1 MKAETGMETRKHE
14 IQQEQTEMENAT
26 FEIQQKQVESQT
38 AKTEPNQVE
47 EIRLKRP
54 VVFLNYCG
62 QDEIYAAPLKDIIE
76 HEHIDHVSSFTEG
89 ERMLLPECEMM
100 ISVITPDFME
110 DMECKKKLK
119 EAQQCGLR
127 RVSILFVEEQE
138 TGQEIRDLMGES
150 IEFRSLGEE
159 VCDYLMTALYYLEPF
174 QSCLGRVN
182 DALQS
187 VIRSVLRGFPIPPRM
202 KVGDR
207 ESVLVAI
214 GSMGYST
221 IHTWMKQ
228 GFDIQSQIVLA
239 VKSETVKK
247 GQPDL
252 DENIQKWV
260 IKIENDG
267 SESGN
272 EFLEKLNHHIR
283 SWLQE
288 HVQGR
293 KLVLLGGLG
302 KTTASLLLPLILRQ
316 ADRLGIGT
324 CVVCTMPLSFEPNS
338 VKQIARRSLGVLQNI
353 AGNMICYDN
362 SEMDRIQMDT
372 KANMRDL
379 FYLAGYAMAVAVN
392 LGLESHDVSPKGGY
406 RIDISEKGTVPKQNA
421 IYQGSY
427 GKFDVTIAAD
437 SRERKPLI

>member
-1 MKAETGMETRKHE
+1 METRKLE
-14 IQQEQTEMENAT
+14 IQQEQTEMEKVT
-26 FEIQQKQVESQT
+26 FEIQQKQVEM
-38 AKTEPNQVE
+38 KTDKIEPNKVE
-47 EIRLKRP
+47 EIKLKRP

-76 HEHIDHVSSFTEG
+76 YEHIDHVSFFTEG
-89 ERMLLPECEMM
+89 EQMPLHECEMM

-110 DMECKKKLK
+110 DMECKRNLK

-127 RVSILFVEEQE
+127 RVSILFVEEEE
-138 TGQEIRDLMGES
+138 TEDEIRNLMGES
-150 IEFRSLGEE
+150 IEFHSLGEE

-182 DALQS
+182 DALQP
-187 VIRSVLRGFPIPPRM
+187 VIQSVLRGFSIPPRM

-207 ESVLVAI
+207 ESVLVGI

-228 GFDIQSQIVLA
+228 GFDIQSQMVLA
-239 VKSETVKK
+239 VKSETIKK

-260 IKIENDG
+260 IEIENDG

-316 ADRLGIGT
+316 ADRLGIAT
-324 CVVCTMPLSFEPNS
+324 YAVCTMPLSFEPDS
-338 VKQIARRSLGVLQNI
+338 VKKIARRSFGVLQNI
-353 AGNMICYDN
+353 AGNMIYYDN
-362 SEMDRIQMDT
+362 SEMDQIQMDT

-379 FYLAGYAMAVAVN
+379 FNLAGYAMAVAVN
-392 LGLESHDVSPKGGY
+392 LGLENHDGSQKGCY
-406 RIDISEKGTVPKQNA
+406 RIDISEKGIVPKRNA

-437 SRERKPLI
+437 SRERKPFI